1 VVSERIAVIDYGSGN
16 LRSVEKAM
24 QRAVADGGIDARVDV
39 VSDGDSVRS
48 ASRIVLPGVGAFA
61 DCMSG
66 LSSLPGVLDAITE
79 SVLKR
84 GTPFLGICVGMQ
96 LMARVGREHGE
107 SAGLNWIGGAVSRLA
122 PRDVSLKVPHM
133 GWNELRVVNPHP
145 LLAHAGQGTPS
156 HAYFVHSFHFET
168 DAPADVAADT
178 EYGGPVVAA
187 VARNNMFGTQFHPEK
202 SQGFGLMLLQNFA
215 RWRP

>member
-1 VVSERIAVIDYGSGN
+1 LSERIAVIDYGSGN

-39 VSDGDSVRS
+39 VSDGDAVRM

-61 DCMSG
+61 DCMKG
-66 LSSLPGVLDAITE
+66 LSSLPGVLDALSE
-79 SVLKR
+79 AVLKR

-107 SAGLNWIGGAVSRLA
+107 HAGLNWIGGAITRLT
-122 PRDVSLKVPHM
+122 PKDPSLKGPHM
-133 GWNELRVVNPHP
+133 GWNELRIVHPHP
-145 LLAHAGQGTPS
+145 VLAHAEAGRAA
-156 HAYFVHSFHFET
+156 HAYFVHSFHFE
-168 DAPADVAADT
+168 ADRPEDVVADT
-178 EYGGPVVAA
+178 DYGAPVVAA
-187 VARNNMFGTQFHPEK
+187 IGRSNMFGTQFHPEK
-202 SQGFGLMLLQNFA
+202 SQAFGLTLLQNFA

>member
-1 VVSERIAVIDYGSGN
+1 MTERIAVIDYGSGN

-24 QRAVADGGIDARVDV
+24 QRAVADGGIDARVEV
-39 VSDGDSVRS
+39 VSDGDAVRS

-61 DCMSG
+61 DCMRG
-66 LSSLPGVLDAITE
+66 LSSLPGVLEALTD

-107 SAGLNWIGGAVSRLA
+107 YAGLNWIGGTVSRLA
-122 PRDVSLKVPHM
+122 PRDTSLKVPHM
-133 GWNELRVVNPHP
+133 GWNELRIVHPHP
-145 LLAHAGQGTPS
+145 LLAHAQSGPPA
-156 HAYFVHSFHFET
+156 HAYFVHSFHFEA
-168 DAPADVAADT
+168 DAASAIAADA
-178 EYGGPVVAA
+178 EYGGAVVAA
-187 VARNNMFGTQFHPEK
+187 IARNNMFGTQFHPEK
-202 SQGFGLMLLQNFA
+202 SQAFGLMLLQNFA

>member
-1 VVSERIAVIDYGSGN
+1 MTERIAVIDYGSGN

-24 QRAVADGGIDARVDV
+24 QRAVADGGIDARVEV
-39 VSDGDSVRS
+39 VSDGDAVRS

-61 DCMSG
+61 DCMRG
-66 LSSLPGVLDAITE
+66 LSSLPGVLDALTD
-79 SVLKR
+79 SVLTR

-107 SAGLNWIGGAVSRLA
+107 FAGLNWIGGAVSRLA
-122 PRDVSLKVPHM
+122 PRDTSLKVPHM
-133 GWNELRVVNPHP
+133 GWNELRIVHAHP
-145 LLAHAGQGTPS
+145 LLAHAQYGAAA
-156 HAYFVHSFHFET
+156 HAYFVHSFHFEA
-168 DAPADVAADT
+168 DAASDIAAEA

-187 VARNNMFGTQFHPEK
+187 IARSNMFGTQFHPEK
-202 SQGFGLMLLQNFA
+202 SQAFGLMLLQNFA